1 MPNAAILRQASEE
14 EWELRNPPRDTDTA
28 RKMRGDIDT
37 ARKMRAVKE
46 HE

>member
-1 MPNAAILRQASEE
+1 MRQASEE

-28 RKMRGDIDT
+28 RKMR
-37 ARKMRAVKE
+37 AVKE